1 MNERPELVSRNHV
14 NVRVWGTAVV
24 VVARSTKIEVS
35 ATFISMIARSDQ
47 TPDLCL
53 DEDGAELMA

>member
-24 VVARSTKIEVS
+24 VVARSTKIEVL

-47 TPDLCL
+47 TADLCL
-53 DEDGAELMA
+53 DQDRTELIA